1 MPQMVVPDFMPQIV
15 WLCIVFPLLYFSMR
29 YIALPRISDIIS
41 RREEKIRND
50 ISKAEE
56 IRKKIE
62 QTNNE
67 LQIAIDNTNNEIQ
80 DIVSKI
86 YAESEKETE
95 AKLEKSKNTLNQK
108 LEDSKKDI
116 KQDIQKFQKNI
127 DIIAAEATEKILEKV
142 LYKLDDSSVIKD
154 EVSKEKERLRND

>member
-1 MPQMVVPDFMPQIV
+1 MPQMVISDFMPQVV
-15 WLCIVFPLLYFSMR
+15 WLCIVFPLLYLSMR

-41 RREEKIRND
+41 RREGKIRND

-86 YAESEKETE
+86 YTESGKEAE
-95 AKLEKSKNTLNQK
+95 AKLEKCKNTLNQK
-108 LEDSKKDI
+108 LEDSKKNI

-154 EVSKEKERLRND
+154 EVSKEKERLKND